1 MGAAVLVIALLGL
14 AVAAGLRPARRPEID
29 EFAIATGLR
38 TTATSRAFIG
48 YYLET
53 GRRLRTLLVLAALF
67 LPALVGEALGVR
79 RDGLTVAT
87 QWVLGAC
94 LVGTLWAELA
104 LTRQSGRRRAASLE
118 PRRLGTYL
126 GRPLLWGPAVA
137 GAAGAVVWTGVPL
150 VVAEL
155 GPNPWDLSVAVDA
168 ALGVLTG
175 LAVLALTP
183 AAQIWILQRPQPLTS
198 DDLLAADHAVRAAS
212 VRMIAAVATAMGLL
226 NLCGG
231 LLRSSAALP
240 GPLEVLSGAGA
251 LASALGALVAWLVR
265 KPGATLWPLRRPPEP
280 ERVRA

>member
-1 MGAAVLVIALLGL
+1 MDGAVLVIAVVAL

-29 EFAIATGLR
+29 EFVTATGLS

-67 LPALVGEALGVR
+67 LPALVGEALGVH
-79 RDGLTVAT
+79 RDGFTVQG

-104 LTRQSGRRRAASLE
+104 LTRQSGRRRAASLV
-118 PRRLGTYL
+118 PRRLGAYL
-126 GRPLLWGPAVA
+126 GRPLLWGPAGA
-137 GAAGAVVWTGVPL
+137 GAAGAIVSAGVPL
-150 VVAEL
+150 VAGL
-155 GPNPWDLSVAVDA
+155 GPNAWDLSVAVDA

-183 AAQIWILQRPQPLTS
+183 AAQIWILQRPQPLTT

-231 LLRSSAALP
+231 LLAYDRPLP
-240 GPLEVLSGAGA
+240 GPLDVLWGFAELAG
-251 LASALGALVAWLVR
+251 ALGALVAWLVR
-265 KPGATLWPLRRPPEP
+265 KPGATLWPQRRPPEV
-280 ERVRA
+280 EQVRL

>member
-126 GRPLLWGPAVA
+126 GRALLWGPALA

-175 LAVLALTP
+175 LAVVALTP
-183 AAQIWILQRPQPLTS
+183 AAQIWILQRPQPLIS

-212 VRMIAAVATAMGLL
+212 VRMIAAMATAMGLL

-231 LLRSSAALP
+231 LLRSSAPLP

-251 LASALGALVAWLVR
+251 LASAFGALVAWLVR

>member
-137 GAAGAVVWTGVPL
+137 GAAGAAVWTGVPL

-231 LLRSSAALP
+231 LLRSSAPLP

-251 LASALGALVAWLVR
+251 LASALGALAAWLVR